1 MKITREEVH
10 RVATLARLQLS
21 SEEEN
26 TLTEQLDKI
35 LQYMEKLN
43 QLDTAHVAPR
53 AHAVEI
59 VPAFRDDRLA
69 NEPQTESL
77 RANAPAREQTF
88 YTGPKNIERAST
100 RQPYTSSAQT
110 SKHARRLR

>member
-43 QLDTAHVAPR
+43 QLDTENVEPL
-53 AHAVEI
+53 AHAVDI
-59 VPAFRDDRLA
+59 VNAFRDDRVA

-77 RANAPAREQTF
+77 LANAPAREQTF
-88 YTGPKNIERAST
+88 FKVPKIIE
-100 RQPYTSSAQT
+100 
-110 SKHARRLR
+110 